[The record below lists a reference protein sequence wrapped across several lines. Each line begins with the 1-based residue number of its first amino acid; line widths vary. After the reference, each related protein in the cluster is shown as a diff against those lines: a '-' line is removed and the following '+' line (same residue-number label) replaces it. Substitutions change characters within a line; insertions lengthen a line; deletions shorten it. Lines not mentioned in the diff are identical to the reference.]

1 MLTKRFLIS
10 WLAASAIMFF
20 ISYAWHGVF
29 LTDYSRLSYP
39 QEIFLIIAAI
49 VYLILGFVVA
59 KAIDA
64 KLLEGH
70 FKRKPVMKGAFSGA
84 VCGFVFFLIA
94 TVVGVSFSTTSN
106 VQHLLLD
113 VTWQVIEQAIGG
125 ITVGIVHILV
135 YDPRVSF
142 ED

>member
-1 MLTKRFLIS
+1 MLTKRFFIS

-20 ISYAWHGVF
+20 ISYVWHGLF

-39 QEIFLIIAAI
+39 QEVFLVIASI

-59 KAIDA
+59 KAIDT
-64 KLLEGH
+64 KMLEVH
-70 FKRKPVMKGAFSGA
+70 FKRKPIMRGAISGA
-84 VCGFVFFLIA
+84 ACGFTFFLIA

-106 VQHLLLD
+106 IPNLLLD
-113 VTWQVIEQAIGG
+113 VTWQIVEQTIGG
-125 ITVGIVHILV
+125 IAVGVVHLFV
-135 YDPRVSF
+135 YDPSVSF